1 MLTFQTRLALGV
13 TSACL
18 LGLALAFPALADTPS
33 FPPVELNIAHINDH
47 HSNLSAFK
55 DFELKL
61 DAIPTRVEVGGMA
74 RTAAQLR
81 ALDGTPNLL
90 KLHAGDATTGTLFHT
105 LFKGEADAA
114 LMKTICFDAMSLGNH
129 EFDEGDAELRRF
141 LDFMRQGGC
150 YTPVLSANVEPE
162 VGTPLAPLH
171 RGDFLQPYL
180 VKWIGGVP
188 VGIIGI
194 VVRGKTQ
201 DSSRPLAS
209 TQFLDEAEAAQRYI
223 DELKRSGVRHI
234 VLLTH
239 QGYDADLALA
249 AKLSDVDIIIGG
261 DSHTLLG
268 DFSAYG
274 LASAG
279 PYPTQAKNKNGE
291 AVCIGQAWEY
301 NKVVGQMRI
310 RFDAQG
316 RVEECAGTPTLMLG
330 DSFSRAG
337 ADGHPIPVDEP
348 TRQGILTWLTTHN
361 SLKVVQP
368 DPTAAAE
375 ITRYASLM
383 DTLAKRI
390 IGSVN
395 EALCLVRIPGEPA
408 GRGSGIAGC
417 EGANTKAHGSDV
429 AQVVADA
436 FLAASKRAD
445 FALQNAGG
453 VRISIPV
460 GPISFE
466 TANKVLPFAN
476 VLIEMPL
483 TGAQLITTLEDGV
496 SNHLDH
502 GGSSGGHPYMS
513 GVRWDLDLSKTRG
526 QRFSNIQVRDRNSG
540 IWSAIDP
547 AKNYTLVTNDYLAS
561 GKEGYT
567 TLGEIYAA
575 GNYVNTY
582 LLYTQTFIDYIQRKE
597 SLNRPAASD
606 YSHQQVVTKGGKTL

>member
-1 MLTFQTRLALGV
+1 MPRTFQLAALF
-13 TSACL
+13 
-18 LGLALAFPALADTPS
+18 LGLACASPAFADAPS
-33 FPPVELNIAHINDH
+33 FPPVELNIAHINDP

-61 DAIPTRVEVGGMA
+61 DGIPTRVEVGGMA
-74 RTAAQLR
+74 RTAAQFR

-129 EFDEGDAELRRF
+129 EFDEGDAGLRRF

-171 RGDFLQPYL
+171 RGDYLQPYS

-209 TQFLDEAEAAQRYI
+209 TRFLDEAEAAQRYI
-223 DELKRSGVRHI
+223 DELKRNGVRHI

-239 QGYDADLALA
+239 HGYDADLALA
-249 AKLSDVDIIIGG
+249 AKLSDVDVIIGG

-268 DFSAYG
+268 DFTEYG

-279 PYPTQAKNKNGE
+279 PYPTQAKNKDGDN
-291 AVCIGQAWEY
+291 VCIGQAWEY
-301 NKVVGQMRI
+301 NKIVGLMQI
-310 RFDAQG
+310 RFDAEG
-316 RVEECAGTPTLMLG
+316 RVAECAGQPTMLLG
-330 DSFSRAG
+330 DSFSRVG
-337 ADGHPIPVDEP
+337 ADGHPVPVDEP
-348 TRQGILTWLTTHN
+348 TRRSILAWLAARTSVKPIT
-361 SLKVVQP
+361 P
-368 DPTAAAE
+368 DPIAAAE
-375 ITRYASLM
+375 VSRYADRIQKS
-383 DTLAKRI
+383 ASRI
-390 IGSVN
+390 IGSAS
-395 EALCLVRIPGEPA
+395 ESLCLVRIPGEA
-408 GRGSGIAGC
+408 GGRGAGIAGC
-417 EGANTKAHGSDV
+417 EDENEKAHGSDI

-453 VRISIPV
+453 VRISIPA

-466 TANKVLPFAN
+466 TASKLLPFSN
-476 VLIEMPL
+476 ILVEMPI
-483 TGAQLITTLEDGV
+483 TGAQLISALEDGV
-496 SNHLDH
+496 ANHLDH
-502 GGSSGGHPYMS
+502 AGSSGGHPYMS
-513 GVRWDLDLSKTRG
+513 GVRWDLDLSQRRG
-526 QRFSNIQVRDRNSG
+526 QRFSNIQVRNRITGD
-540 IWSAIDP
+540 WSPIDP
-547 AKNYTLVTNDYLAS
+547 TRMYVLVTHDYLAS
-561 GKEGYT
+561 GKEGYA
-567 TLGEIYAA
+567 TLGDIYAS
-575 GNYVNTY
+575 GNYLNTY
-582 LLYTQTFIDYIQRKE
+582 LLYTQTFVDYVQQKG
-597 SLNRPAASD
+597 SVSRPAVSD
-606 YSHQQVVTKGGKTL
+606 YSHQRVITKEGKPL

>member
-1 MLTFQTRLALGV
+1 MPHTRQIAAL
-13 TSACL
+13 L
-18 LGLALAFPALADTPS
+18 MGLAWVVTALADPPS

-81 ALDGTPNLL
+81 GLDGTPNLL

-129 EFDEGDAELRRF
+129 EFDDGDAGLRRY

-171 RGDFLQPYL
+171 RGDYLQPYL

-201 DSSRPLAS
+201 DSSRPLPS
-209 TQFLDEAEAAQRYI
+209 TQLRDEAESAQRYI

-249 AKLSDVDIIIGG
+249 AKLSDVDVIIGG
-261 DSHTLLG
+261 DSHSLLG
-268 DFSAYG
+268 DFTEYG

-279 PYPTQAKNKNGE
+279 PYPTQARNKDGE

-310 RFDAQG
+310 RFDTQG
-316 RVEECAGTPTLMLG
+316 RVEECAGTPTLLLG
-330 DSFSRAG
+330 DNFSRVG
-337 ADGHPIPVDEP
+337 ADGNPMLVDAA
-348 TRQGILTWLTTHN
+348 TRQAILTWLATRH
-361 SLKVVQP
+361 SVKVVQP

-375 ITRYASLM
+375 VGRYAGLM
-383 DTLAKRI
+383 DNFAKRI
-390 IGSVN
+390 IGSAD
-395 EALCLVRIPGEPA
+395 EALCLVRIPGEA
-408 GRGSGIAGC
+408 GGRGSGIAGC
-417 EGANTKAHGSDV
+417 EDANTKAHGSDV

-460 GPISFE
+460 GQISFE

-476 VLIEMPL
+476 ILVEMPV
-483 TGAQLITTLEDGV
+483 TGAQLIATLEDGV
-496 SNHLDH
+496 ANHLDH
-502 GGSSGGHPYMS
+502 GGSTGGHPYMS
-513 GVRWDLDLSKTRG
+513 GVRWDLDLSKSRG
-526 QRFSNIQVRDRNSG
+526 QRFNNIQVRDRNTG
-540 IWSAIDP
+540 VWSAIDP
-547 AKNYTLVTNDYLAS
+547 ARNYTLVTNDYLAS
-561 GKEGYT
+561 GKEGYA
-567 TLGEIYAA
+567 TLGVIYAS

-582 LLYTQTFIDYIQRKE
+582 LLYTQTFVDYVLQKG
-597 SLNRPAASD
+597 SVGRPPASD
-606 YSHQQVVTKGGKTL
+606 YSHQRVITRDGKPL

>member
-1 MLTFQTRLALGV
+1 MPHTRQIAALF
-13 TSACL
+13 
-18 LGLALAFPALADTPS
+18 LGLACAVTALADAPS

-81 ALDGTPNLL
+81 GLDGTPNLL

-114 LMKTICFDAMSLGNH
+114 LMKMICFDAMSLGNH
-129 EFDEGDAELRRF
+129 EFDDGDGGLRGF

-171 RGDFLQPYL
+171 RGDYLQPYM

-201 DSSRPLAS
+201 DSSRPLPS
-209 TQFLDEAEAAQRYI
+209 TRLLDEAETAQRYI

-239 QGYDADLALA
+239 HGYDADLALA
-249 AKLSDVDIIIGG
+249 AKVSDVDVIIGG

-268 DFSAYG
+268 DFTEYG

-279 PYPTQAKNKNGE
+279 PYPTHAKNKDGDN
-291 AVCIGQAWEY
+291 VCIGQAWEY
-301 NKVVGQMRI
+301 NKIVGLMQI

-316 RVEECAGTPTLMLG
+316 RVAECAGNPTLLVG

-337 ADGHPIPVDEP
+337 TDGHPVPVDEP
-348 TRQGILTWLTTHN
+348 TRQSILAWLATRTGV
-361 SLKVVQP
+361 KPIAP

-375 ITRYASLM
+375 VSRYVDRMEKSAS
-383 DTLAKRI
+383 RI
-390 IGSVN
+390 IGSAR
-395 EALCLVRIPGEPA
+395 EALCLVRIPGEA
-408 GRGSGIAGC
+408 GGRGTGIAGC
-417 EGANTKAHGSDV
+417 EDANAKAHGSDI

-453 VRISIPV
+453 VRISIPA

-466 TANKVLPFAN
+466 TASKLLPFSN
-476 VLIEMPL
+476 ILVEMPV
-483 TGAQLITTLEDGV
+483 TGAQLINTLEDGV
-496 SNHLDH
+496 ANHLDH
-502 GGSSGGHPYMS
+502 AGSSGGHPYMS
-513 GVRWDLDLSKTRG
+513 GVRWDLDLSKNRG
-526 QRFSNIQVRDRNSG
+526 QRFSNIQVRDRNTG
-540 IWSAIDP
+540 DWSPIDP
-547 AKNYTLVTNDYLAS
+547 TRSYTLVTHDYLAS
-561 GKEGYT
+561 GKEGYA
-567 TLGEIYAA
+567 TLGDIYAS
-575 GNYVNTY
+575 GNYLNTY
-582 LLYTQTFIDYIQRKE
+582 LLYTQTFVDYVQQKG
-597 SLNRPAASD
+597 SVGRPAASD
-606 YSHQQVVTKGGKTL
+606 YSHQRVITRDGKPL

>member
-1 MLTFQTRLALGV
+1 MPRARQIAALFLGI
-13 TSACL
+13 AC
-18 LGLALAFPALADTPS
+18 ACSVLADTPG

-81 ALDGTPNLL
+81 ELDGTPNLL

-105 LFKGEADAA
+105 FFKGEADAA
-114 LMKTICFDAMSLGNH
+114 LMKTICFDAMALGNH
-129 EFDEGDAELRRF
+129 EFDDGDGGLRRF

-171 RGDFLQPYL
+171 RGDYVQPYL

-201 DSSRPLAS
+201 DSSRPLPS
-209 TQFLDEAEAAQRYI
+209 TRFLDEAETAQRYI

-239 QGYDADLALA
+239 HGYDADLALA
-249 AKLSDVDIIIGG
+249 AKLSDVDVIIGG

-268 DFSAYG
+268 DFTAYG

-279 PYPTQAKNKNGE
+279 PYPTRSRNKDGD

-301 NKVVGQMRI
+301 NKVVGLMNI
-310 RFDAQG
+310 RFDNQG
-316 RVEECAGTPTLMLG
+316 RVAECAGTPTLLLG

-337 ADGHPIPVDEP
+337 SDGTSIPVDAP
-348 TRQGILTWLTTHN
+348 TRKSILDWLAGRN
-361 SLKVVQP
+361 NVMVVQP
-368 DPTAAAE
+368 DPVAEATVGQYAA
-375 ITRYASLM
+375 LM
-383 DTLAKRI
+383 NNLAKRI
-390 IGSVN
+390 IGSAS
-395 EALCLVRIPGEPA
+395 EALCLVRIPGEAA
-408 GRGSGIAGC
+408 GRGSGTAGC
-417 EGANTKAHGSDV
+417 EDANTKVHGSV
-429 AQVVADA
+429 IAQVVADA

-453 VRISIPV
+453 VRISIPA

-466 TANKVLPFAN
+466 TASKLLPFAN
-476 VLIEMPL
+476 ILVEMPV
-483 TGAQLITTLEDGV
+483 TGAQLIAILEDGV
-496 SNHLDH
+496 ANHLDH
-502 GGSSGGHPYMS
+502 GGSTGGHPYMS
-513 GVRWDLDLSKTRG
+513 GVRWDLDLSKPRG
-526 QRFSNIQVRDRNSG
+526 QRFSNIQVRDRKTG
-540 IWSAIDP
+540 IWSAPDP
-547 AKNYTLVTNDYLAS
+547 TRNYTLVTNDYLAS
-561 GKEGYT
+561 GKEGYA
-567 TLGEIYAA
+567 TLGQIYASGKA
-575 GNYVNTY
+575 VSTY
-582 LLYTQTFIDYIQRKE
+582 LLYTQTFVDYVQQMGTVG
-597 SLNRPAASD
+597 RPDAAD
-606 YSHQQVVTKGGKTL
+606 FSHQRVITREGKPL

>member
-1 MLTFQTRLALGV
+1 MPRTFQLAALFLGF
-13 TSACL
+13 AC
-18 LGLALAFPALADTPS
+18 ASPAFADAPS

-47 HSNLSAFK
+47 HSNLTAFK

-61 DAIPTRVEVGGMA
+61 DGIPTRVEVGGMA
-74 RTAAQLR
+74 RTAAQFR

-129 EFDEGDAELRRF
+129 EFDEGDAGLRRF

-171 RGDFLQPYL
+171 RGDYLQPYS

-209 TQFLDEAEAAQRYI
+209 TRFLDEAETAQRYI

-239 QGYDADLALA
+239 HGYAADQALA
-249 AKLSDVDIIIGG
+249 ARLSDVDVIIGG

-268 DFSAYG
+268 DFTEYG

-279 PYPTQAKNKNGE
+279 PYPTLAKNADGE

-301 NKVVGQMRI
+301 NKIVGLMNI

-316 RVEECAGTPTLMLG
+316 RVAECGGNPTLQVG
-330 DSFSRAG
+330 DSFSRANAEG
-337 ADGHPIPVDEP
+337 THLQVDAP
-348 TRQGILTWLTTHN
+348 TQQAILAWLATHK
-361 SLKVVQP
+361 LVKAVQP
-368 DPTAAAE
+368 DPTAQAE
-375 ITRYASLM
+375 VSRYAGLM
-383 DTLAKRI
+383 EKLTQRI
-390 IGSVN
+390 IGGSSD
-395 EALCLVRIPGEPA
+395 ALCLVRIPGEEG
-408 GRGSGIAGC
+408 GRGSGVAGC
-417 EGANTKAHGSDV
+417 ENANAKAQGSDI
-429 AQVVADA
+429 AQVVAEA
-436 FLAASKRAD
+436 FLAGSKRAD

-453 VRISIPV
+453 VRISIPA

-466 TANKVLPFAN
+466 TANKVLPFSN
-476 VLIEMPL
+476 VLIEMPVS
-483 TGAQLITTLEDGV
+483 GAQLIATLEDGV
-496 SNHLDH
+496 ANHLDH

-513 GVRWDLDLSKTRG
+513 GARWDLDLSKSQG
-526 QRFSNIQVRDRNSG
+526 QRFSNIQVRDRKTG

-547 AKNYTLVTNDYLAS
+547 GKIYTLVTNDFLAS
-561 GKEGYT
+561 GKEGYA
-567 TLGEIYAA
+567 TLGKIYAT

-582 LLYTQTFIDYIQRKE
+582 LLYTQTFVDYVQAKG
-597 SLNRPAASD
+597 SVARPPVSD
-606 YSHQQVVTKGGKTL
+606 YSHQRVVTKAGKLL